1 MARTAIRS
9 SSSGHAGE
17 EYIDF
22 IYRMR
27 RNVKGWLLV
36 LYRAFFLELRARMET
51 QHKLV
56 ATTAYRC
63 RQQRDVIL

>member
-1 MARTAIRS
+1 
-9 SSSGHAGE
+9 
-17 EYIDF
+17 
-22 IYRMR
+22 MR